1 MKIKAIERRKMFVS
15 NSEYKNIY
23 KAMNNPRTYF
33 CKINGNDYY
42 LAEANMI
49 SSNLYEVVFVSQNKI
64 EIDMEVIENE

>member
-1 MKIKAIERRKMFVS
+1 MKIKAIDRRILVVS
-15 NSEYKNIY
+15 NLEYKNIY

-33 CKINGNDYY
+33 CKIDGRDYY
-42 LAEANMI
+42 LAEINMI